1 MTEDGYINSIIRIPG
16 KDFEEAPKAKKP
28 VVIYQH
34 GLMDSCASIIAD
46 GQKSL
51 GLRLVNE
58 GFDLWMHNSRGNWY
72 TW

>member
-1 MTEDGYINSIIRIPG
+1 LNEYIESLGYPYENHEYMTEDGYINSIIRIPG

-46 GQKSL
+46 G
-51 GLRLVNE
+51 
-58 GFDLWMHNSRGNWY
+58 
-72 TW
+72 